1 MIETTKTTMA
11 DNNNNGYDYN
21 HIDGDNDGDDEFES
35 SKSNLTLKS
44 NYKQKIVWRNVIALS
59 TLHLITIYSF
69 YTSLSNPF
77 LQWNHLIIADI
88 FGRLSG
94 LGILAGA
101 HRLWAHRSYEA
112 SLSLRIF
119 LMLLQT
125 MALQN
130 DIYDWCRDHR
140 VHHKYSDTDADPYNV
155 RRGFFFS
162 HMGWLLVRKH
172 PEVIRKGLFYL
183 STGKLII
190 LLLLLFKIGKTIDL
204 SDLWS
209 DPVVRF
215 QRRFYIPLVILFWGL
230 IPTYISHLITDLPL
244 WECFVCTVIVRYVVS
259 LHCTWTVNSLA
270 HMYGYQM
277 FDQSIEPREN
287 RLVTY
292 LSLGEGYHNY
302 HHVFPWD
309 YSASELGWN
318 RCFNLATLF
327 IDFCAWLGLAK
338 NLKKPDRK
346 LIENRLK
353 RTGNLDQYIQ
363 QQQKTK
369 KIFSIFFEYLL
380 GFIISEHFILTTFA
394 LRYLVI
400 GKF

>member
-1 MIETTKTTMA
+1 MA
-11 DNNNNGYDYN
+11 
-21 HIDGDNDGDDEFES
+21 
-35 SKSNLTLKS
+35 
-44 NYKQKIVWRNVIALS
+44 NYERKIVWRNVIALT
-59 TLHLITIYSF
+59 TLH
-69 YTSLSNPF
+69 
-77 LQWNHLIIADI
+77 IIAIYYFCTNSMNPSIQWYHLFIPDI

-101 HRLWAHRSYEA
+101 HRLWAHRSYRA
-112 SLSLRIF
+112 RLPLRIV

-172 PEVIRKGLFYL
+172 PEVVRK
-183 STGKLII
+183 
-190 LLLLLFKIGKTIDL
+190 GKTIDL
-204 SDLWS
+204 TDLWA

-215 QRRFYIPLVILFWGL
+215 QRRFYIPLVILVWGIL
-230 IPTYISHLITDLPL
+230 PTYIGHLLTGLPW
-244 WECFVCTVIVRYVVS
+244 WECFFGAVIFRYVYS

-270 HMYGYQM
+270 HMYGYRT
-277 FDQSIEPREN
+277 FDRSYEPREN

-309 YSASELGWN
+309 YSASELGWTK
-318 RCFNLATLF
+318 CFNIATLF
-327 IDFCAWLGLAK
+327 IDLCAWLGLADQR
-338 NLKKPDRK
+338 KKADQK
-346 LIENRLK
+346 LINDRLK
-353 RTGNLDQYIQ
+353 RTGNLDEYQRQ
-363 QQQKTK
+363 TNRNFHQ
-369 KIFSIFFEYLL
+369 IFIDYLI
-380 GFIISEHFILTTFA
+380 GFIISEHLLWITFA
-394 LRYLVI
+394 LRYWSNGTI
-400 GKF
+400 